1 MFAVENGLQGDP
13 RLQTISDAIRVI
25 PHFPKT
31 GIMFQ
36 DITTLLLDPVAFKHV
51 VDIFVDRYKHMNIS
65 LVAGVEA
72 RGFIFGPPIALAIG
86 AKFVPLR
93 KPGKLPGRVI
103 SEDYELEYGNDRLEM
118 SMEAVKTHERALVI
132 DDLVATGGT
141 LSASIN
147 LLERAGA
154 EVVECACV
162 VGLPKFKGECRLKG
176 KPLYVLVEPSQDIR
190 IESSLH
196 LLRRQRGSD
205 VILLRNLHSGPLRP
219 LSLDQLRTVFPHLE
233 LTGSDTLSTGTDD
246 AKVCS
251 ATVLEAL
258 AKVLSARAR
267 EQVANKRVQQQVEA
281 LIKENAVLKRA
292 VAIQHERRTNSS

>member
-13 RLQTISDAIRVI
+13 RLQAISDAIRVI

-51 VDIFVDRYKHMNIS
+51 VDIFVERYKHMNIS

-86 AKFVPLR
+86 K
-93 KPGKLPGRVI
+93 VI
-103 SEDYELEYGNDRLEM
+103 SEEYELEYGNDRLEM
-118 SMEAVKTHERALVI
+118 SVEAVKSHERALVI

-162 VGLPKFKGECRLKG
+162 VGLPKFKGHCKLKG
-176 KPLYVLVEPSQDIR
+176 KPLYVLVEPSQ
-190 IESSLH
+190 
-196 LLRRQRGSD
+196 
-205 VILLRNLHSGPLRP
+205 
-219 LSLDQLRTVFPHLE
+219 LE
-233 LTGSDTLSTGTDD
+233 EGLTF
-246 AKVCS
+246 
-251 ATVLEAL
+251 
-258 AKVLSARAR
+258 
-267 EQVANKRVQQQVEA
+267 
-281 LIKENAVLKRA
+281 
-292 VAIQHERRTNSS
+292 

>member
-13 RLQTISDAIRVI
+13 RLKAISDAIRVI

-72 RGFIFGPPIALAIG
+72 RGFIFGSPIALAIG
-86 AKFVPLR
+86 AKFIPLR
-93 KPGKLPGRVI
+93 KPGKLPGKVI
-103 SEDYELEYGNDRLEM
+103 SEEYELEYGRDRLEM
-118 SMEAVKTHERALVI
+118 SVEAVKSDERALVI

-141 LSASIN
+141 LSASIS

-162 VGLPKFKGECRLKG
+162 VGLPKFKGQCKLKG
-176 KPLYVLVEPSQDIR
+176 KPLYVLFLFWANAVST
-190 IESSLH
+190 SSTLNS
-196 LLRRQRGSD
+196 LIGKQVVRVSPFQAEG
-205 VILLRNLHSGPLRP
+205 LRP
-219 LSLDQLRTVFPHLE
+219 VMVSRTMGGF
-233 LTGSDTLSTGTDD
+233 TINIIDTHGL
-246 AKVCS
+246 
-251 ATVLEAL
+251 
-258 AKVLSARAR
+258 
-267 EQVANKRVQQQVEA
+267 VEA
-281 LIKENAVLKRA
+281 GYVNHQDLDLIKGSESGITVVYAENSGRCSKNDKDEKALPNG
-292 VAIQHERRTNSS
+292 VAWIPNLVKAITD

>member
-1 MFAVENGLQGDP
+1 MVRGINKCYKYTQRPFSHFLLLRHAREREMFAVENGLQGDP

-31 GIMFQ
+31 GPDLFVLFLHVLHHRLRVRIAGIMFQ

-132 DDLVATGGT
+132 DDLRPIIRT
-141 LSASIN
+141 
-147 LLERAGA
+147 LERAGA

-176 KPLYVLVEPSQDIR
+176 KPLYVLVEPSQ
-190 IESSLH
+190 
-196 LLRRQRGSD
+196 
-205 VILLRNLHSGPLRP
+205 
-219 LSLDQLRTVFPHLE
+219 LD
-233 LTGSDTLSTGTDD
+233 
-246 AKVCS
+246 
-251 ATVLEAL
+251 
-258 AKVLSARAR
+258 
-267 EQVANKRVQQQVEA
+267 
-281 LIKENAVLKRA
+281 
-292 VAIQHERRTNSS
+292 